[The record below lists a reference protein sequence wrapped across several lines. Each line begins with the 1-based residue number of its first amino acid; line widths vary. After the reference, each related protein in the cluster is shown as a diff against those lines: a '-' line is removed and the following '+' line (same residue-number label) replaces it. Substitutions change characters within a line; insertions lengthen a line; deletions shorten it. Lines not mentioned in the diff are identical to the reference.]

1 MRTHK
6 VGTLTLGCMLILF
19 GVLFLVHLFTGFM
32 SFQFIFRLWPVVF
45 LLLGVEV
52 LLSAIPTKRFQFT
65 FSAGSVVLL
74 IIMMIFAM
82 MMAGSEQFIEALD
95 HYPWLYPEAIKRRA
109 DGPLIQAVR
118 ASLLPGSSQFRDN
131 CSISSSVRRICLR
144 LSALCSALCC
154 LRQRLVP
161 RSGWVRTT
169 WAYRKPSWS

>member
-1 MRTHK
+1 
-6 VGTLTLGCMLILF
+6 MLILF

-95 HYPWLYPEAIKRRA
+95 HYPWLY
-109 DGPLIQAVR
+109 
-118 ASLLPGSSQFRDN
+118 S
-131 CSISSSVRRICLR
+131 
-144 LSALCSALCC
+144 
-154 LRQRLVP
+154 
-161 RSGWVRTT
+161 
-169 WAYRKPSWS
+169 